1 MSAKET
7 TAALQETTAELKTV
21 RGELKCL
28 QLHTKREH
36 ELARDPKRFRR
47 ELIVCAVVAVGATIL
62 TLVTMLVLG
71 NSSITSKLGASAR
84 VSALPGAGSSPGG
97 SFRFTGKI
105 IPPQRPSLF
114 DSAATDTWPR
124 PRVRRWPRRCSGP
137 PCGRFSSSRRASPRS
152 WTRRAR

>member
-7 TAALQETTAELKTV
+7 TVALQETTAELKTV

-71 NSSITSKLGASAR
+71 NILREIAIETFETLR
-84 VSALPGAGSSPGG
+84 VWWAG
-97 SFRFTGKI
+97 
-105 IPPQRPSLF
+105 
-114 DSAATDTWPR
+114 
-124 PRVRRWPRRCSGP
+124 
-137 PCGRFSSSRRASPRS
+137 
-152 WTRRAR
+152 